1 MSSTLLQRA
10 WDCHVHCFEP
20 DKYPYKAT
28 RAYTPRPAPFAALV
42 RDLVTS
48 NVMLVQATIEE
59 SFTGLLEHL
68 KTCLENPGHFP
79 GRVRGTVLASSENRL
94 GALTDTELD
103 RMHYLGVRCIR
114 LHSLYGTSNHG
125 IGWIRT
131 QLKELAQLQA
141 VRKYRWSIS
150 AQLSLKVWSELK
162 DFILTDT
169 DLATVSIVAD
179 HIASATPSDYG
190 SPALQDFVE
199 LLQSGRVYVKISA
212 MHRRSPG
219 NILAMRPIIDQFAK
233 AAPQALLWGSDW
245 PHVDTSGREEAGP
258 LEGAEPASELAAL
271 RIWLSVEQ
279 MQKILVENP
288 ERLFGR

>member
-1 MSSTLLQRA
+1 MSSTRLQSA

-20 DKYPYKAT
+20 DKFPYKAT

-48 NVMLVQATIEE
+48 NVMLVQATIEQ

-68 KTCLENPGHFP
+68 EACLDNPEHFP

-94 GALTDTELD
+94 DALTDAELD
-103 RMHYLGVRCIR
+103 RMHYLGVRCVR

-125 IGWIRT
+125 IGWIQT

-141 VRKYRWSIS
+141 VFKYKWSIS

-179 HIASATPSDYG
+179 HIGSATPSDYG
-190 SPALQDFVE
+190 SPAFQDFVE

-219 NILAMRPIIDQFAK
+219 DILAMQPIVDLFAK
-233 AAPQALLWGSDW
+233 LAPQALLWGSDW
-245 PHVDTSGREEAGP
+245 PHVDTSGWEEAGP
-258 LEGAEPASELAAL
+258 LEGADPASELATL
-271 RIWLSVEQ
+271 RSWLSEEQ

-288 ERLFGR
+288 ERLFGH